1 MKKFLI
7 MLTVILTIST
17 VSFATFSDMPQNE
30 KYQTAINGLVDKG
43 VLNGYDDGLFL
54 PSNSITRA
62 EFVKM
67 IVTATNATGSEGNS
81 FLDVEENHWAK
92 KFIDVALKNNF
103 INGYEDNTFRP
114 EDNISYGEVV
124 TIIIRALV
132 KDTKLDDTLVWPMN
146 YMNAAEKLNLFDG
159 YYTNDLVADNFARR
173 DNVALIL
180 WNALNLKTEEKNE
193 SSVDTKTAYAGI
205 VSELTE
211 KRGEKFVT
219 VEDGEFELYKKS
231 ELPEINSFVIFQL
244 TSDKQM
250 KIRKELTVADVD
262 NTFLTVDYVE
272 DTIVKLNGVTKVLDF
287 ELEKYELNGK
297 EYKLSK
303 YNFFVIS
310 LDDGKFD
317 SFDLYDVN
325 TLKLKKDDKI
335 KFDEKLNICYVVR
348 EI

>member
-7 MLTVILTIST
+7 VLALILSIST
-17 VSFATFSDMPQNE
+17 ISFATFSDMPQNE

-43 VLNGYDDGLFL
+43 VLNGYDNGLFL

-67 IVTATNATGSEGNS
+67 IVTATNAKGSEENS
-81 FLDVEENHWAK
+81 FSDIEENYWAK
-92 KFIDVALKNNF
+92 EFIDIAVKNNF
-103 INGYEDNTFRP
+103 VKGYEDNTFRP

-124 TIIIRALV
+124 TVIIRALA
-132 KDTKLDDTLVWPMN
+132 KDTKLNDTLVWPMN
-146 YMNAAEKLNLFDG
+146 YMNAAETLNLFDG
-159 YYTNDLVADNFARR
+159 YYTNDLVADNSARR

-180 WNALNLKTEEKNE
+180 WNALNIKTEEEIETK
-193 SSVDTKTAYAGI
+193 VDTKTAYAGI

-219 VEDGEFELYKKS
+219 TEDGEFELYKKS
-231 ELPEINSFVIFQL
+231 ELPKVNSFVIFQF
-244 TSDKQM
+244 TSNKQM
-250 KIRKELTVADVD
+250 KIRKELTVADID

-272 DTIVKLNGVTKVLDF
+272 DTIAKLDGATKLLDF
-287 ELEKYELNGK
+287 ELEKYELDGK
-297 EYKLSK
+297 EYKLGK
-303 YNFFVIS
+303 YNYFVIS

-317 SFDLYDVN
+317 SFDLYNVN

-335 KFDEKLNICYVVR
+335 KFDEKLNVCYVIR